1 MKKKGIGFF
10 LFCAGLLGAVSTLH
24 AAGVPNVDVIVSD
37 ASGRLTYRGKT
48 DENGV
53 FATRRVAPGN
63 YVVQFQARK
72 AAVNRND
79 YAIFAAA
86 GHQNVV
92 ADAISGAKFSGAGVA
107 IRLKPTTATPI
118 IGQVAVGGVNELRTK
133 IVKGV
138 RYILVLPE
146 TGQLGPRWV
155 KEGTHSAR
163 NISRLRVDDPALIKA
178 NASGTAH

>member
-1 MKKKGIGFF
+1 MKKKGIGF
-10 LFCAGLLGAVSTLH
+10 LLLCAGFLAAVSALQ
-24 AAGVPNVDVIVSD
+24 AGGVPNVDVTVSD
-37 ASGRLTYRGKT
+37 ASGRLTFRGKT

-53 FATRRVAPGN
+53 FTTRRVAPGN
-63 YVVQFQARK
+63 YVVQFQAKK
-72 AAVNRND
+72 AAANRDD

-107 IRLKPTTATPI
+107 LRLKPTTATPI

-138 RYILVLPE
+138 RYVLLPPE
-146 TGQLGPRWV
+146 TGELGPRWV
-155 KEGTHSAR
+155 REGTHSRR
-163 NISRLRVDDPALIKA
+163 NISRIRVDDPALIKA
-178 NASGTAH
+178 NPSGTAY